1 MKKIFLICLLFGC
14 LSRQVSARD
23 DSAEN
28 SFTGLELPVAKSE
41 DCDWVFD
48 QLEVTQA
55 WDLLRR
61 KGFTRPGENVTMAHL
76 DTGVIPLQSLLYTYK
91 ASNGESGLQLSG
103 GGSAS
108 LQLNLVQNQKLAWDN
123 DPKALSF
130 GHGTSTASLM
140 IGWSSQG
147 EISPSGFRGLAPWL
161 RFIPIKVTDSVLMVG
176 NMSTGGS
183 ADLKNL
189 AAGIRLAAQ
198 LRAEI
203 ISISLGALFDNE
215 GLIKTAVREA
225 LDGGAI
231 IVAAAGQT
239 FPVNMI
245 PLPARLSGVIAVT
258 ASAKDKTP
266 WRDAFVGR
274 HIAWSAP
281 GAGIC
286 HIKANPVNNSADPI
300 ALGNP
305 IIALTGRRG
314 ENLRFSESLV
324 SSSGTSYSTAYTAA
338 AAALWLQFHSSSK
351 LRALYGARNISA
363 LFAAVAKRHAMERPA
378 DWKSEKHGQGILNIR
393 KLIEAPLP
401 CSSEDTRETCEVKLS
416 RFLSFTP

>member
-1 MKKIFLICLLFGC
+1 MKKTFLICLLFGC
-14 LSRQVSARD
+14 LSWAVSARD
-23 DSAEN
+23 FELEN
-28 SFTGLELPVAKSE
+28 SFAGLELPVVRAE
-41 DCDWVFD
+41 ECAWVFE

-55 WDLLRR
+55 WELLEK
-61 KGFTRPGENVTMAHL
+61 KGFTRPGENITMAHL
-76 DTGVIPLQSLLYTYK
+76 DTGVIPLQSLFYTYR
-91 ASNGESGLQLSG
+91 ASNGESGLQLTG
-103 GGSAS
+103 GGQSP
-108 LQLNLVQNQKLAWDN
+108 LQLNLVQSQKLAWDN

-140 IGWSSQG
+140 IGWSGHGETSQF
-147 EISPSGFRGLAPWL
+147 SFRGLAPWL

-176 NMSTGGS
+176 NMPTGGS

-189 AAGIRLAAQ
+189 AAGIKLASQ

-215 GLIKTAVREA
+215 GLINRAVREA
-225 LDGGAI
+225 LDEGAI

-245 PLPARLSGVIAVT
+245 PLPARLSGVIAVS
-258 ASAKDKTP
+258 ASAKDRTP
-266 WRDAFVGR
+266 WKDAFVGR

-286 HIKANPVNNSADPI
+286 HIKANRLGNSAPPA
-300 ALGNP
+300 ALPNP
-305 IIALTGRRG
+305 IVALTGRRG

-338 AAALWLQFHSSSK
+338 AAALWLQFHTSAK
-351 LRALYGARNISA
+351 LRALYGARNIST

-378 DWKSEKHGQGILNIR
+378 DWQSEKHGQGILNIR

-401 CSSEDTRETCEVKLS
+401 CSDDDTREACEVKLR

>member
-1 MKKIFLICLLFGC
+1 
-14 LSRQVSARD
+14 
-23 DSAEN
+23 
-28 SFTGLELPVAKSE
+28 
-41 DCDWVFD
+41 
-48 QLEVTQA
+48 
-55 WDLLRR
+55 
-61 KGFTRPGENVTMAHL
+61 
-76 DTGVIPLQSLLYTYK
+76 
-91 ASNGESGLQLSG
+91 
-103 GGSAS
+103 
-108 LQLNLVQNQKLAWDN
+108 
-123 DPKALSF
+123 
-130 GHGTSTASLM
+130 
-140 IGWSSQG
+140 
-147 EISPSGFRGLAPWL
+147 
-161 RFIPIKVTDSVLMVG
+161 MVG
-176 NMSTGGS
+176 NMPTGGS

-189 AAGIRLAAQ
+189 ASGIQLASQ

-203 ISISLGALFDNE
+203 ISISLGALFDND
-215 GLIKTAVREA
+215 GLIKTAVHEA
-225 LDGGAI
+225 LNAGAI

-258 ASAKDKTP
+258 ASAKDKKP

-286 HIKANPVNNSADPI
+286 HIKANPLNNSADPTS
-300 ALGNP
+300 LGNP
-305 IIALTGRRG
+305 IVALTGRRG

-351 LRALYGARNISA
+351 LRNLYGARNISA

-378 DWKSEKHGQGILNIR
+378 DWQSEKHGQGILNIR

-401 CSSEDTRETCEVKLS
+401 CNDDDSRETCDVKL
-416 RFLSFTP
+416 RPFLSFTP